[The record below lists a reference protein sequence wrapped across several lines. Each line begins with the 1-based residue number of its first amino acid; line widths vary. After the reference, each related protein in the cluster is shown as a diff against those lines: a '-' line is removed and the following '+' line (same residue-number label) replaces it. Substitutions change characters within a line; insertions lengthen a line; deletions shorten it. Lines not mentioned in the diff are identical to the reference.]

1 MQCYTMEKSEKQGTT
16 LAFQIPKGIKVSSGL
31 FSYSL
36 YLHKTIPLSTST
48 VLLYSTAIYIH
59 TRR

>member
-1 MQCYTMEKSEKQGTT
+1 MEKSEKQGTT

-36 YLHKTIPLSTST
+36 YLHKAIPLSTST